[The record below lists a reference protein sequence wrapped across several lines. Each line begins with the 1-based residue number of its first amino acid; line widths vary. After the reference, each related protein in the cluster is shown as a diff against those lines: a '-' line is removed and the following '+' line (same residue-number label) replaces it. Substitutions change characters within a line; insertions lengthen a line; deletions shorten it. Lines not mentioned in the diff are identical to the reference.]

1 MTSCTVARPR
11 HPFRVHMRILAVVA
25 LIACLPWSAHAQ
37 QRDTVPGGDQLPRDV
52 AREVVALFNAT
63 TTLRATDKTEIPAGR
78 DIPGDVAVLN
88 GPLTIGGH
96 VAGRVLAINADVIL
110 LRGARI
116 DSDLL
121 VVGGE
126 VEGSEGAVIGG
137 ELRIYHPPLK
147 YTQEGDQLVAQDAG
161 TAGDDQWWR

>member
-1 MTSCTVARPR
+1 
-11 HPFRVHMRILAVVA
+11 MRLSLSPTRGLALA
-25 LIACLPWSAHAQ
+25 LAALWIPIAASAQ
-37 QRDTVPGGDQLPRDV
+37 QRDSTAARDRLPRDV

-63 TTLRATDKTEIPAGR
+63 TTLRATDKTDIPAGR
-78 DIPGDVAVLN
+78 DVPGDVAVLN
-88 GPLTIGGH
+88 GPLTIAGH

-126 VEGSEGAVIGG
+126 VEGRG
-137 ELRIYHPPLK
+137 
-147 YTQEGDQLVAQDAG
+147 
-161 TAGDDQWWR
+161 